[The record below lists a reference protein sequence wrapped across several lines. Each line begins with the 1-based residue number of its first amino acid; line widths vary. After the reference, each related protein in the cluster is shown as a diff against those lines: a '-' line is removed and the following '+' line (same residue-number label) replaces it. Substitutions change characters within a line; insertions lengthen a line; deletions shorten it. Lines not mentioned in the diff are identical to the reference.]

1 MIPKYRQFQVTIVQ
15 TRRLL
20 MQQSSHTFANSGG
33 KLAGVLDFHC
43 GVGSEV
49 CAIGGVVNPSFQQ
62 QLPRN
67 TCIKISRGQLKLNC
81 KSGMNYILCQT
92 IREIPFP
99 LR

>member
-1 MIPKYRQFQVTIVQ
+1 MIPKYRHFAVTIVQ

-20 MQQSSHTFANSGG
+20 VQQSSHTFANAGG

-49 CAIGGVVNPSFQQ
+49 FAIGAVVNPSFQQ

-67 TCIKISRGQLKLNC
+67 TGIKITGGN
-81 KSGMNYILCQT
+81 
-92 IREIPFP
+92 
-99 LR
+99 